1 MKHKIL
7 FAGIDGSGKS
17 TCMDL
22 LISRLQSRYSIMK
35 IGNYDPYFFHKGE
48 RKPAI
53 KYRYYKIMDYI
64 RPIAKKCHF
73 YSIFLIFN
81 FTYKFI
87 ISKYLEFFKESDI
100 IIYDTDTL
108 LHPAVYITYHMPFSK
123 VIKSSLRL
131 RICSVLF
138 GSKRNFSIFYLDTD
152 PEVAMKRI
160 HKRAETGVDIHSH
173 ENIRDLKTLKKEFDS
188 MVEVASENGFEIFKI
203 NTNERNLDE
212 VVKEVQTLLEKKLLA
227 PIKRDDSDVV
237 VEVDR

>member
-35 IGNYDPYFFHKGE
+35 IGNYDPYLFYKGKKE
-48 RKPAI
+48 PAV
-53 KYRYYKIMDYI
+53 KYRYYKIMDHI
-64 RPIAKKCHF
+64 RPIAKKYHF
-73 YSIFLIFN
+73 YSLFLVFN
-81 FTYKFI
+81 FTYKFL
-87 ISKYLEFFKESDI
+87 ISKYLELFKKSDI

-108 LHPAVYITYHMPFSK
+108 LHPAVYITYHISFTKKINSA
-123 VIKSSLRL
+123 LRL
-131 RICSVLF
+131 KICSMLF
-138 GSKRNFSIFYLDTD
+138 GSRRNFSIFYLDTD

-173 ENIRDLKTLKKEFDS
+173 ENIMDLRTLKSEFDS
-188 MVEVASENGFEIFKI
+188 MIEVASENGFEIFKI

-212 VVKEVQTLLEKKLLA
+212 VVREVQTLLEKKLSA
-227 PIKRDDSDVV
+227 PVKRDESDVV